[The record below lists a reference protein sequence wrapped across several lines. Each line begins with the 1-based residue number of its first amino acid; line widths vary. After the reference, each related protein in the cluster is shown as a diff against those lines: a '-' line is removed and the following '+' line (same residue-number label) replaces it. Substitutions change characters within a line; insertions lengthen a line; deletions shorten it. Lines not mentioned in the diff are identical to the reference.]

1 MVKILFDVITP
12 KQARMAV
19 ATWKRFSKDHD
30 IHITSREYAET
41 NDVLTHY
48 KVPFT
53 SSGEYFSDTHKKFIS
68 RIERLHFL
76 VDNFSDVDA
85 IITQAA
91 IETVHMGVGLG
102 KPVVV
107 LTDATKRKYLNR
119 QIIPSATYHL
129 REELTKGIWEY
140 EPEIPVYM
148 DACQEHFYTQTIK
161 RKNPNLVVLREFEHH
176 ASYAEGVT
184 PIDIRK
190 QIKSFCKDHGYELLE
205 LARYKSHR
213 FVPPDEIFSKAVLV
227 VTGGSSMAIEAVLT
241 QIPAVSFY
249 PNHFPKFEYLIER
262 KYPIKRIRD
271 PKSLQPQLEQLM
283 QLPPTTH
290 QFKDDPL
297 DKMAWILKDIE
308 RQL

>member
-1 MVKILFDVITP
+1 MKILFDVITP

-19 ATWKRFSKDHD
+19 AVWKRFSKH
-30 IHITSREYAET
+30 HEFQITSREYAET
-41 NDVLTHY
+41 NDVLNHY
-48 KVPFT
+48 RVPFA
-53 SSGEYFSDTHKKFIS
+53 SFGKYFEDTKAKFLS
-68 RIERLHFL
+68 RIKRLHFL

-119 QIIPSATYHL
+119 QIIPTATYHL
-129 REELTKGIWEY
+129 REELTKSIWEY

-148 DACQEHFYTQTIK
+148 DACQEHFYTKFVKQ
-161 RKNPNLVVLREFEHH
+161 KNPNLVVFREFEHH
-176 ASYAEGVT
+176 ASYADGVT
-184 PIDIRK
+184 PLDIRN
-190 QIKSFCKDHGYELLE
+190 QIQRFCTDHGYELLE

-213 FVPPDEIFSKAVLV
+213 FVPPEEIFSKAVLV
-227 VTGGSSMAIEAVLT
+227 ITGGSSMAIEAVLT

-249 PNHFPKFEYLIER
+249 PNYFPKFEYLIEL
-262 KYPIKRIRD
+262 KYPLKRIRD
-271 PKSLQPQLEQLM
+271 PKSLQLQLEQLM

-297 DKMAWILKDIE
+297 DKMAWILNDIE
-308 RQL
+308 RRL